1 MPPPTSAI
9 IVQIRGP
16 GIIGPLVQ
24 IRGPEVNPDVLH
36 SFADASAIAASNGG
50 PVSLLLAQTWADV
63 SGLTARWPNGGG
75 AGWLVGTDITE
86 ASLAEAL
93 EAGDGELRILIA
105 EQVNDIVAL
114 TASWAFH

>member
-24 IRGPEVNPDVLH
+24 IRGPEVNPDVLQ
-36 SFADASAIAASNGG
+36 SFADASAIGE
-50 PVSLLLAQTWADV
+50 PVSLLLAQSWADV
-63 SGLTARWPNGGG
+63 SGLTARWPNGREP
-75 AGWLVGTDITE
+75 GWLVGSAITAE
-86 ASLAEAL
+86 ELAAAVA
-93 EAGDGELRILIA
+93 AGDGELRILIA
-105 EQVNDIVAL
+105 EEVNDIVAL